1 MAHKRPRRAK
11 NPGMPGIL
19 VAETAPKSPA
29 AEAYR
34 TLRTNIR
41 FAGLDRPCRTIVI
54 TSATPSE
61 GKTTAAAN
69 FGVVCAQAGSRVCLV
84 DGDLR
89 NPSLHRVFGMDNHR
103 GLTTALLD
111 GKTLADVAVP
121 TRVPGLSVVVSGP
134 LPSNRADL
142 SASQRMRDLLE
153 NATHD
158 FDLVLCDSPPVLS
171 VSDALALSAQCDGV
185 ILVVRAG
192 GVSTG
197 VVRRA
202 AEQIDAVKGRILGVL
217 LNQVNMRRNGYYAEY
232 YHYYYHAYDGTD
244 AKR

>member
-1 MAHKRPRRAK
+1 MASKRPNPAK
-11 NPGMPGIL
+11 SLGLPGIL
-19 VAETAPKSPA
+19 IAETEPKSPA

-34 TLRTNIR
+34 TLRTNIQ

-61 GKTTAAAN
+61 GKTTTAAN

-84 DGDLR
+84 DADLR
-89 NPSLHRVFGMDNHR
+89 KPSLHRVFGIDNQR
-103 GLTTALLD
+103 GLTTALLE
-111 GKTLADVAVP
+111 GKPLADVAVS

-134 LPSNRADL
+134 LPPNHAEL

-153 NATHD
+153 AATRD

-171 VSDALALSAQCDGV
+171 VSDAVALSAQCDGV
-185 ILVVRAG
+185 ILVVRVG
-192 GVSTG
+192 GVSTAA
-197 VVRRA
+197 VRRA

-217 LNQVNMRRNGYYAEY
+217 LNRVNIRRGGYYAEY
-232 YHYYYHAYDGTD
+232 HRYYHAYYGADP
-244 AKR
+244 KR

>member
-1 MAHKRPRRAK
+1 MADKPPTRKTPL
-11 NPGMPGIL
+11 PGIL
-19 VAETAPKSPA
+19 IADTALKSAA

-34 TLRTNIR
+34 TLRTNIQ

-54 TSATPSE
+54 TSATPAE
-61 GKTTAAAN
+61 GKTTTASN

-84 DGDLR
+84 DADLR
-89 NPSLHRVFGMDNHR
+89 KPSLHRVFRVDNQR
-103 GLTTALLD
+103 GLTTALLE
-111 GKTLADVAVP
+111 GKTLADVAAP
-121 TRVPGLSVVVSGP
+121 TIVPGLSVVVSGP
-134 LPSNRADL
+134 LPPNHAEL
-142 SASQRMRDLLE
+142 SASKRMHDLLE
-153 NATHD
+153 AAARD
-158 FDLVLCDSPPVLS
+158 FDLVICDTPPVLS
-171 VSDALALSAQCDGV
+171 VSDAVALAAQCDGV

-217 LNQVNMRRNGYYAEY
+217 LNRVDMRRDGRYAEY
-232 YHYYYHAYDGTD
+232 HRYYKAYYGDDD